1 MLRVGLTGGIGS
13 GKSTA
18 SQHFSSL
25 GAYVINADEEAK
37 NLISTNEIVQN
48 ELIAEFGTDIIDG
61 TGSVN
66 KKKLARI
73 AFQDQDHQQRLNS
86 VVHPYIYNLIDKEF
100 NQVLNVRKHDIFIVD
115 GALIFESGYDVHLD
129 YVIVVTAQLKHRME
143 RALGRE
149 TLSREEILKRIE
161 FQWPEKEKVNLA
173 DFVVH
178 NDGTE
183 KELHKNIEG
192 LVKKVIKEEKNKK
205 R

>member
-18 SQHFSSL
+18 SQHFNSL

-37 NLISTNEIVQN
+37 NLISTNETVQN

-100 NQVLNVRKHDIFIVD
+100 NQVLNVGKHDIFIVD

-192 LVKKVIKEEKNKK
+192 LVNKLI
-205 R
+205 

>member
-18 SQHFSSL
+18 SQHFNSL

-37 NLISTNEIVQN
+37 NLISTNETVQN

-100 NQVLNVRKHDIFIVD
+100 NQVLNVGKHDIFIVD

-183 KELHKNIEG
+183 KKLHKNIEG
-192 LVKKVIKEEKNKK
+192 LVKKLI
-205 R
+205 

>member
-37 NLISTNEIVQN
+37 NLISTNETVQN

-61 TGSVN
+61 TGNVN

-100 NQVLNVRKHDIFIVD
+100 NQVLNVGKHDIFIVD

-192 LVKKVIKEEKNKK
+192 LVKKLI
-205 R
+205 